1 MGDNYHITPGFDM
14 RGAAYNEPP
23 RLDVLHRAWFDK
35 WLTGID
41 NGIEKYGPVTLK
53 QQGGGWTTTTG
64 FPHPGVEYQRMYL
77 SAAPSGTGGHSRR
90 DGSLVAAK
98 PADNARLTV
107 APGLRS
113 ICSRDSAQSTASITG
128 ILPFCSTD
136 ERFREAE
143 GLTFTSTPVPEEVT
157 ISGPI
162 ALHLNTVLDAT
173 DGYWTTTVNDVAH
186 DGKSTVLTSGQLVVS
201 VREVDDSRS
210 KRSKNGDYTDPVP
223 YIELERHKPLVPG
236 QPTTVDIQVTATE
249 AVLKPGHRLRIDVFA
264 SNFPKGQPLGPFF
277 FPSGAKPRHLQ
288 LDPSAPSFVNIATSG
303 RSGW

>member
-113 ICSRDSAQSTASITG
+113 ICSRDSAQSTARITG